1 MISTLKQRDDE
12 SVDAG
17 EEQEEEREEHEA
29 EEAEPRHQLV
39 LLHHLLIGVTNSK
52 TSRTSY
58 LCCILTVHI
67 SVFIPTFRLFTWA
80 ELIGGA

>member
-29 EEAEPRHQLV
+29 EEVEPRHQLV

-52 TSRTSY
+52 KSDIIFVLFPNCVTANIRPSPY
-58 LCCILTVHI
+58 L
-67 SVFIPTFRLFTWA
+67 
-80 ELIGGA
+80 

>member
-29 EEAEPRHQLV
+29 EEVQPRHQLV
-39 LLHHLLIGVTNSK
+39 LLHHLLIET
-52 TSRTSY
+52 
-58 LCCILTVHI
+58 C
-67 SVFIPTFRLFTWA
+67 LF
-80 ELIGGA
+80 